1 MNNDR
6 GLLSGSITI
15 LIGAVIA
22 IMALVRRP
30 WQIWLLL
37 GVFTLWGLW
46 VVLIL
51 LLPYSSRPNGVA
63 SVNSAPDSSMQK
75 ASKHEVLRFLTW
87 AAPTPMTFWC
97 ATPTIV
103 FWHICAPLI
112 RNHLRVV

>member
-37 GVFTLWGLW
+37 GVGSFD
-46 VVLIL
+46 
-51 LLPYSSRPNGVA
+51 PA
-63 SVNSAPDSSMQK
+63 SP
-75 ASKHEVLRFLTW
+75 LY
-87 AAPTPMTFWC
+87 AAG
-97 ATPTIV
+97 
-103 FWHICAPLI
+103 
-112 RNHLRVV
+112 